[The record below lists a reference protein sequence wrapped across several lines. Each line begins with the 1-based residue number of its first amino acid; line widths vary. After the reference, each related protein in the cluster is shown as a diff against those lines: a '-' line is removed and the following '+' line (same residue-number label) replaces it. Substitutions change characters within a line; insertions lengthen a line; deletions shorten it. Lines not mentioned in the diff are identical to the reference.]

1 MLKSPNLK
9 SLAQQL
15 YSFPSCLGHF
25 SLDVGVG
32 QISKLSEEYTKE
44 EDGIEIVVPVTEED
58 TDGNGYQEH
67 EYTPESSYYISNGT
81 GNNNVCGAMSS
92 PIEPDR

>member
-1 MLKSPNLK
+1 MIDEAGETLLVNR
-9 SLAQQL
+9 
-15 YSFPSCLGHF
+15 YHTHICH
-25 SLDVGVG
+25 DVITN
-32 QISKLSEEYTKE
+32 Q
-44 EDGIEIVVPVTEED
+44 D

-67 EYTPESSYYISNGT
+67 EFTPESSYYISTGT